1 MFDWIRDHAW
11 ETWLGLAILLGLAE
25 LISLELILVML
36 AAGALTGMLAALLGL
51 DLVFQALAAA
61 VAAVAMLALVRP
73 SLMQRLHNGPEL
85 TLGHNK
91 LVGLQGVVTA
101 PISSLAPGRIK
112 VSGEEWTAEPYDD
125 TLSIA
130 AGETVEVLQI
140 KGATAYVHPVARL
153 E

>member
-11 ETWLGLAILLGLAE
+11 ETWLGLALLLGMAE
-25 LISLELILVML
+25 MLSLELILAML
-36 AAGALTGMLAALLGL
+36 AVGALAGMLTALLGL
-51 DLVFQALAAA
+51 GAVFQVLAAA
-61 VAAVAMLALVRP
+61 IAAVAMLAMVRP
-73 SLMQRLHNGPEL
+73 SLMRRLHNGPEL

-101 PISSLAPGRIK
+101 QVSSLAPGRIK

-125 TLSIA
+125 TLTIA
-130 AGETVEVLQI
+130 AGETIEVLQI